1 MSEEIKEKVSVLVD
15 KINRMTT
22 KEQVAATAYIDG
34 VSIGIA
40 IAKEEAKE
48 NAGDERKA
56 NS

>member
-1 MSEEIKEKVSVLVD
+1 MSEETKEKVSVLVE

-40 IAKEEAKE
+40 IGKEEAKE
-48 NAGDERKA
+48 DAGAERKT
-56 NS
+56 NG